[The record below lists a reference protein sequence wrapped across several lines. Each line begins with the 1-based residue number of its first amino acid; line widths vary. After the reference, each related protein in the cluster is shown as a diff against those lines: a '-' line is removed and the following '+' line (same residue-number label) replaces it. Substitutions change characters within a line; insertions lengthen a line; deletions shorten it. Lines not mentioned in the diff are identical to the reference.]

1 MKYHN
6 IHNNFIRRIFGSKKN
21 LLILWSLIVVF
32 AKIIR
37 YTVLKV
43 TLVDAGIG
51 HSMLTYI
58 NSHNTSFLLFDSGG
72 SSVDTTGNATFF
84 FDKLNFMG
92 LSSYV
97 SFEIVITI
105 CWNILLML
113 LMRKCVERFN
123 DLQTFFLIV
132 SILALNI
139 FDFTLAKEP
148 IQILFF
154 IFIFYVLESR
164 RSSIKV
170 KLILS
175 VSCILLSVLT
185 FRAYYILLLIW
196 AFVFALMD
204 YFFMKKKVNLKTIIM
219 ICVAIV
225 ICYIIMM
232 TFLQKT
238 ASSSYLEIVR
248 VRTRQS
254 SATTDIRALFD
265 SENIVLFSINYVLVL
280 LRIMFPIELIR
291 FGIKFVIYVGVQII
305 MSLVYFRS
313 LFNIRSLN
321 QCEIIALYLFSGF
334 ILMSAFFEPDF
345 GSWIRHEVAAFP
357 LLLILSG
364 VTKLSYFTG
373 QK

>member
-321 QCEIIALYLFSGF
+321 QCERIALYLFSGF